1 MLLTRTTQP
10 MYDAAREAN
19 GPDEVVVV
27 SDEVG
32 QMTRSIGKS
41 FVQEDTSNAVE
52 IALGDASPGRGLVC
66 KSGALGGLEPVVG
79 DVRSLEICRECTAA
93 LSLAVAVACDEV
105 LDRLVELASLL
116 TRRDVPR
123 NRRASVLTVKC

>member
-32 QMTRSIGKS
+32 QITRSMGKS
-41 FVQEDTSNAVE
+41 FVHEETSNAVE
-52 IALGDASPGRGLVC
+52 IALGDARPGRGLV
-66 KSGALGGLEPVVG
+66 SESVLFGGLEPDVG
-79 DVRSLEICRECTAA
+79 EVRSLEMSRECTVAI
-93 LSLAVAVACDEV
+93 SRTIAVACEEV
-105 LDRLVELASLL
+105 LDRPVELQSSC
-116 TRRDVPR
+116 TRRDAPR
-123 NRRASVLTVKC
+123 NLRASVLIVKC